1 MKQLRKHLWAESR
14 ARRSSKTQANDSDQ
28 GEVFYKNG
36 LVIRQVPTLGKLQY
50 EANTEDI
57 MTYKR
62 RRHTRI
68 SDEER
73 AKADLLAQ
81 QRWAR
86 VREAAWE
93 RAQAMLSSESQMS
106 EERMVS
112 D

>member
-1 MKQLRKHLWAESR
+1 
-14 ARRSSKTQANDSDQ
+14 
-28 GEVFYKNG
+28 
-36 LVIRQVPTLGKLQY
+36 
-50 EANTEDI
+50 

-62 RRHTRI
+62 RRYTRL

-73 AKADLLAQ
+73 AKADLMVQ
-81 QRWAR
+81 QRWAK